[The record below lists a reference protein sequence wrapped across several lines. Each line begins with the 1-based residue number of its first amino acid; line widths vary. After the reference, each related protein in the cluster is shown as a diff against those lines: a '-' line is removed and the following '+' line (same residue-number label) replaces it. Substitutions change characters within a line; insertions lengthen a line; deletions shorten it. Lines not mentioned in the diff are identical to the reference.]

1 MIKKLYECG
10 CFNFQKFIL
19 EHTKPLALNSDE
31 AVILIKI
38 LEGWTKEKTLSS
50 EALVADLSMTK
61 AKADKALASLLE
73 RGFYEIYI
81 NYDQG
86 IGQEYISLDGFF
98 QKVSAILDANLPDFK
113 DELYS
118 INQYLTKQMN
128 RILTAKE
135 LEILTSLVL
144 EDRYTS
150 DDIQKACEYLKGKG
164 KLLSMRSLAQ
174 ALAVKEE
181 PAVRTSPKVV
191 KDFIERIK

>member
-31 AVILIKI
+31 VVILIKI

-135 LEILTSLVL
+135 LEILTSLVV

>member
-98 QKVSAILDANLPDFK
+98 QKVSAVLDANLPDFK

-135 LEILTSLVL
+135 LEILTSLVV

>member
-98 QKVSAILDANLPDFK
+98 QKVSAILNANLPDFK

-135 LEILTSLVL
+135 LEILTSLVV

-150 DDIQKACEYLKGKG
+150 DDIQKACEYLKAKG

>member
-135 LEILTSLVL
+135 LEILTSMVV

>member
-118 INQYLTKQMN
+118 INQHLTKQMN

-135 LEILTSLVL
+135 LEILTSLVV

>member
-135 LEILTSLVL
+135 LEILTSLVV

>member
-135 LEILTSLVL
+135 LEILTSLVV
-144 EDRYTS
+144 EDRYTL